1 MLANSLRTNLASNG
15 PFDRNT
21 SKPGQAAM
29 LLSLDGHSR
38 ARERHDMRTDPRAH
52 RLPNR
57 PRVDAAGHAVEIYP
71 AESRLVD
78 TSNEWNL
85 FCVLGK
91 RVPLGF
97 EQRLVS
103 EHGDDIGSVQRPW
116 ESDDRP
122 TDLVY
127 ITRDQVIAALK
138 KGE

>member
-71 AESRLVD
+71 ADIVKRRTMASNGMAGGSGPATNPLTNESP
-78 TSNEWNL
+78 
-85 FCVLGK
+85 FPAPG
-91 RVPLGF
+91 
-97 EQRLVS
+97 
-103 EHGDDIGSVQRPW
+103 H
-116 ESDDRP
+116 
-122 TDLVY
+122 
-127 ITRDQVIAALK
+127 
-138 KGE
+138 

>member
-71 AESRLVD
+71 ADTVKRRTMASNGMSGGHGHAPNHAKIRARL
-78 TSNEWNL
+78 
-85 FCVLGK
+85 
-91 RVPLGF
+91 P
-97 EQRLVS
+97 
-103 EHGDDIGSVQRPW
+103 P
-116 ESDDRP
+116 P
-122 TDLVY
+122 
-127 ITRDQVIAALK
+127 
-138 KGE
+138 